1 MGIRIE
7 GPDRGDE
14 SAMKKLLAMTSILLV
29 ACQTTY
35 SPPTPVQT
43 GDYNRMQRVHFPD
56 IDSVYRKPAADLSAY
71 AKVLVASP
79 TVAFRENWRP
89 EEDPTLVRLG
99 MPDPAAARERVAQ
112 QFLQTLQTKLAEN
125 GGYDVVAA
133 PGPDVLQ
140 VKAAITDLYFSSSA
154 LQTAAGNDK
163 PYYMESSEI
172 TVAIELRDSTTGEL
186 LCLVTD
192 HRASPD
198 TRTVELN
205 QGTWSSPGLRAASDH
220 WAAFLR
226 RFLDQSTKG

>member
-1 MGIRIE
+1 
-7 GPDRGDE
+7 
-14 SAMKKLLAMTSILLV
+14 MKHAYLFRCTLLAMTSLV
-29 ACQTTY
+29 VAACETPY
-35 SPPTPVQT
+35 SPPTAEKT
-43 GDYNRMQRVHFPD
+43 GDYNRMQRVHFPEV
-56 IDSVYRKPAADLSAY
+56 DSVYRKEDAHFSAY
-71 AKVLVASP
+71 AKVLVAAP

-89 EEDPTLVRLG
+89 EEDPTLARLG
-99 MPDPAAARERVAQ
+99 VPDLAAARARVSE

-125 GGYDVVAA
+125 GGYQVVAA

-154 LQTAAGNDK
+154 LQAAAGNGK

-192 HRASPD
+192 HRASPNA
-198 TRTVELN
+198 RAVELKE
-205 QGTWSSPGLRAASDH
+205 GTWSSPGLRAASDH

-226 RFLDQSTKG
+226 QFLDQAKTRG

>member
-1 MGIRIE
+1 
-7 GPDRGDE
+7 
-14 SAMKKLLAMTSILLV
+14 MKHAGLFRFTLLATTSLLLA
-29 ACQTTY
+29 ACETSY
-35 SPPTPVQT
+35 SPPTAEKT

-56 IDSVYRKPAADLSAY
+56 IDSVYRKQDVDLSAY

-89 EEDPTLVRLG
+89 EEDPTLARLG
-99 MPDPAAARERVAQ
+99 VPDLAAAKARVSE
-112 QFLQTLQTKLAEN
+112 QFLQTLQTRLSEN
-125 GGYDVVAA
+125 GGYEVVAA

-154 LQTAAGNDK
+154 LQAAAGNGK

-172 TVAIELRDSTTGEL
+172 TAAIELRDSTTGEL

-192 HRASPD
+192 HRASPNAQA
-198 TRTVELN
+198 VELKE
-205 QGTWSSPGLRAASDH
+205 GKWSSPGVRAASDH

-226 RFLDQSTKG
+226 QFLDQAKTKG

>member
-1 MGIRIE
+1 
-7 GPDRGDE
+7 
-14 SAMKKLLAMTSILLV
+14 MKHACLFRFTLLATTSLLLV
-29 ACQTTY
+29 ACETPY
-35 SPPTPVQT
+35 SPPTAEKT

-56 IDSVYRKPAADLSAY
+56 VDSVYRKQDADFSAY

-89 EEDPTLVRLG
+89 EEDPTLARLG
-99 MPDPAAARERVAQ
+99 VPDLAAARERVSA
-112 QFLQTLQTKLAEN
+112 QFLQTLKTKLAEN
-125 GGYDVVAA
+125 GGYEVVTA

-154 LQTAAGNDK
+154 LQTAAGDGK

-192 HRASPD
+192 HRASPNG
-198 TRTVELN
+198 RAVELKE
-205 QGTWSSPGLRAASDH
+205 GTWSSPGLRAASDH

-226 RFLDQSTKG
+226 QFLDQAKTKG